1 MVDEKR
7 TLEID
12 DEKIDRLFEE
22 YQKQS
27 LLNLEMNL

>member
-12 DEKIDRLFEE
+12 DEKLIDSSKNIK
-22 YQKQS
+22 KQS